1 MESVRL
7 GSTGLKVSRLALG
20 CMSYGDPTTPGAH
33 EWSLHDD
40 EAQPFFEQ
48 AIELGITFWDTANVY
63 QAGTSEE
70 VVGRAIKRYSRRE
83 DIVLATK
90 VFGRMHDGPGGQG
103 LSRKAILEQID
114 ASLARLGTDYVDL
127 YQIHRFD
134 PDTPVEETM
143 EALHDVVK
151 AGKVRYIGASSMYA
165 WQFAKLQHAAD
176 LGGWTRFVSMQ
187 NQYNLLRRQD
197 EPELMAMC
205 ADMGVGLVPYS
216 PQGKGRLARPWGEQS
231 LRSTVDKVVQAFD
244 SPLDEPVVNAVQQ
257 VAEARGVTMA
267 QVALAW
273 VLKQPRRLRPDRRR
287 DQGTS
292 PPRSRRGAGPELTD
306 DEVRRWRSR
315 TPARGL
321 PGSDETETNHGRR
334 GDRAPPRPA
343 ILERDAVRLVVRD
356 SEDRILLFHTHET
369 PCPSSAC
376 GGGCPAAA
384 STRLRRT

>member
-1 MESVRL
+1 MEQVRL
-7 GSTGLKVSRLALG
+7 GNTGMKVSRLALG

-33 EWSLHDD
+33 EWSLDD
-40 EAQPFFEQ
+40 DAAQPFFRQ

-63 QAGTSEE
+63 QAGTSET
-70 VVGRAIKRYSRRE
+70 VVGRAIQRYSRRE

-90 VFGRMHDGPGGQG
+90 VFGEMHAGPGGQG
-103 LSRKAILEQID
+103 LSRKAILEQLD
-114 ASLARLGTDYVDL
+114 ASLRRLDTDYVDL

-151 AGKVRYIGASSMYA
+151 AGKVRYLGASSMYA

-176 LGGWTRFVSMQ
+176 VGGWTRFVSMQ

-231 LRSTVDKVVQAFD
+231 LRSTVDKIVQSFD
-244 SPLDEPVVNAVQQ
+244 SPLDEPVVNEVQR

-273 VLKQPRRLRPDRRR
+273 VLANPGVSAPIVGSTK
-287 DQGTS
+287 
-292 PPRSRRGAGPELTD
+292 AHH
-306 DEVRRWRSR
+306 
-315 TPARGL
+315 L
-321 PGSDETETNHGRR
+321 P
-334 GDRAPPRPA
+334 
-343 ILERDAVRLVVRD
+343 DAVAALDLQLTAEEVQAL
-356 SEDRILLFHTHET
+356 EAPYT
-369 PCPSSAC
+369 PHGPSWF
-376 GGGCPAAA
+376 
-384 STRLRRT
+384 